1 MSDSAGVNVG
11 NGNRLT
17 NWQHV
22 QQSIHKILTTRLN
35 TRVMRRDFGSELPD
49 LIDAKMIGRNVLAVY
64 SAAATAI
71 IRWEPRYR
79 VRAARVTNLTA
90 DGQVTLELFGLYYPR
105 GHLNDYSI
113 VEDASTRIIFEV

>member
-71 IRWEPRYR
+71 KRWEPRYR

-90 DGQVTLELFGLYYPR
+90 GGQVTLELFGLYYPR